1 MRTPTFA
8 LVLAAAI
15 GAAAAASALA
25 GVIDYPEPDAFIEPS
40 VARHAP
46 GDSIPYVIVTTREL
60 RPEFLRLA
68 RAHTRAGL
76 RAGVWTL
83 ESIRAGYPVARD
95 DAERIRDFLQDVH
108 RQRGARWLLIGGNA
122 NQIPVRL
129 ATLETPYFGPPH
141 QVSRLPT
148 DQYYACLDGS
158 WNADG
163 DDEWG
168 ESNGDDVDLI
178 PELIVGRAPVGSP
191 WEARRFVGH
200 TIEAMELAARTPG
213 RPDHQGADVESMG
226 ALDPDDAS
234 PLHRRDRRTQSSVLL
249 AAEELG
255 GHLIDL
261 AAQAEQIRPLFE
273 ALPSTHVARLYENAA
288 AWPGS
293 APESRIALIDS
304 LDRGYDLAVLFGAGD
319 PTRFSGGQ
327 DFPPTDLFT
336 VDDAAALR
344 NRRPTTVYFVSA
356 FTCSLG
362 ATPCLGEAMINARE
376 GNIVAVVG
384 PTNIQFT
391 STNSA
396 FARRFFDAGY
406 QLGVA
411 TIGEAFTNAVVS
423 TFAEMGDFGRLSA
436 HGMILLGDPA
446 LPNRP
451 APPPPG
457 AMSAT
462 ATSDAGGAGE
472 DMSLQLLGAD
482 AVARQAGAEA
492 AGTRSATV
500 NAADCVS
507 LVPRGGAR
515 FDLAIPAS
523 LAGAPYEV
531 AVFDAGGR
539 RVRTIERAAATAGT
553 HTIEWDLQD
562 DAGGRVQ
569 SGVYFVGVRARG
581 AMVTRRI
588 TVVR

>member
-1 MRTPTFA
+1 MRTRSFA
-8 LVLAAAI
+8 LVLAATL
-15 GAAAAASALA
+15 AAATASSALA
-25 GVIDYPEPDAFIEPS
+25 AGIDPLEPDAFIEPS

-46 GDSIPYVIVTTREL
+46 DDSIPYVIVTTREL

-68 RAHTRAGL
+68 HAHARAGL

-95 DAERIRDFLQDVH
+95 DAERVRDFLQDVH
-108 RQRGARWLLIGGNA
+108 RQRGTRWLLIGGNA
-122 NQIPVRL
+122 NHIPVRL

-141 QVSRLPT
+141 LVSRLPT

-178 PELIVGRAPVGSP
+178 PVLIVGRAPVGSP
-191 WEARRFVGH
+191 LEARRFVDH
-200 TIEAMELAARTPG
+200 TIEAMELASRTHG
-213 RPDHQGADVESMG
+213 RQ
-226 ALDPDDAS
+226 
-234 PLHRRDRRTQSSVLL
+234 QSSVLL
-249 AAEELG
+249 AAEEVA
-255 GHLIDL
+255 GHLLDL
-261 AAQAEQIRPLFE
+261 AAPAEQIRPLFE

-293 APESRIALIDS
+293 VPESRVALIDS
-304 LDRGYDLAVLFGAGD
+304 LDRGYDLAVLYGAGD
-319 PTRFSGGQ
+319 PTRFNAGQ
-327 DFPPTDLFT
+327 DTPPTELFT

-362 ATPCLGEAMINARE
+362 ATPCLGEAMINAQE
-376 GNIVAVVG
+376 GNFVAVVG
-384 PTNIQFT
+384 PTNIQFSGLNT
-391 STNSA
+391 G
-396 FARRFFDAGY
+396 FARRFFDEGY
-406 QLGVA
+406 QHGVA

-423 TFAEMGDFGRLSA
+423 TLAELGEIGRLSA

-457 AMSAT
+457 ATSVT
-462 ATSDAGGAGE
+462 ATPVGGVGGD

-482 AVARQAGAEA
+482 AAARRADAET

-500 NAADCVS
+500 NVADRMS
-507 LVPRGGAR
+507 LAPRGGAR
-515 FDLAIPAS
+515 FELSIPAS
-523 LAGAPYEV
+523 MSGTPYDV
-531 AVFDAGGR
+531 TVFDATGR
-539 RVRTIERAAATAGT
+539 HVKTIARDAATAGT
-553 HTIEWDLQD
+553 RVVEWDLRD
-562 DAGGRVQ
+562 DAGGRVR
-569 SGVYFVGVRARG
+569 SGVYFVGVRALG
-581 AMVTRRI
+581 AIVTSRI
-588 TVVR
+588 TVVW